1 MDLKLR
7 IWRQQNADS
16 PGKFVNYDMPDVSPE
31 SSFLEMLDQ
40 LNEKLLVEGDSPVV
54 FDHDCREGICG
65 SCGIVINGT
74 AHGPRQGVTTC
85 QLHMRSFNDG
95 DTIVLE
101 PWRAASFPIVKDLMV
116 DRGSFDRIIQVGGFI
131 TVRTG
136 SAPEANATPISKK
149 MADKAMDAAACIGC
163 GACVAACPNTS
174 AMLFTSAKAS
184 HLALLPQGQPE
195 RYDRAVLMVDQM
207 DEEGFGGCTNHQECE
222 AACPKEISIDF
233 IGQLNRDLIKASLT
247 GAGAR

>member
-1 MDLKLR
+1 
-7 IWRQQNADS
+7 
-16 PGKFVNYDMPDVSPE
+16 
-31 SSFLEMLDQ
+31 
-40 LNEKLLVEGDSPVV
+40 
-54 FDHDCREGICG
+54 
-65 SCGIVINGT
+65 
-74 AHGPRQGVTTC
+74 
-85 QLHMRSFNDG
+85 MRSFEDG

-101 PWRAASFPIVKDLMV
+101 PFRAASFPVIKDLMV
-116 DRGSFDRIIQVGGFI
+116 DRGAFDRIIQVGGFI

-136 SAPEANATPISKK
+136 SAPEANATPIAKK
-149 MADKAMDAAACIGC
+149 KADKAMDAAACIGC

-174 AMLFTSAKAS
+174 AMLFTAAKAS

-207 DEEGFGGCTNHQECE
+207 DGEGFGGCTNHQECE

-247 GAGAR
+247 GTTTR